1 MALVPEGH
9 DLVLTLLAG
18 IIRLKSK
25 ASRARDVLDDFV
37 RGQKC

>member
-25 ASRARDVLDDFV
+25 ASRDVLDDFV